1 MINQKDNQEKDELE
15 EIDHLSQIYKIY
27 DFVDLW
33 DKKLEILTRTLSYD
47 LDNYPIIK
55 ASTCLSIGQI
65 YEQIKDYEKAVDY
78 LLKVFDII
86 SKFKDTNKNFYYE
99 TVLEGGMSLAYSYN
113 QLGYDISKGY
123 GEAYKMVVDAFLQL
137 PSNSPFLH
145 YPMLMDVIYYYS
157 ASRMWDESTFDE
169 AHDLLWLCIQGFEK
183 LQKEIYGDYNDSMAM
198 VYNSLFEYYIAK
210 NNIESLKVDVSG
222 YQNKVVVKMDY
233 QDVNGDGGVE
243 VEIQDVSKK
252 LIEKTM
258 YAINIYDNQLS
269 EQQRTAGKIVV
280 YLVDGEPDGYYESSN

>member
-1 MINQKDNQEKDELE
+1 MKNKRLIIILSVFAFLVLIAVLCSTVFTVKTVSLNWLTTKVTITESDEFFANSVEKGESVFLVDKESIIDKLEKNNPYLKVVSVEVKFPNKLVIHVAERQELYSLKIKDNKHAIMDADCKVLRIISDSELNNIEVKPIPVTLNGYTLDERNLAV
-15 EIDHLSQIYKIY
+15 SQIANLGWARNVLT
-27 DFVDLW
+27 DFSVALY
-33 DKKLEILTRTLSYD
+33 SCGY
-47 LDNYPIIK
+47 
-55 ASTCLSIGQI
+55 Q
-65 YEQIKDYEKAVDY
+65 
-78 LLKVFDII
+78 DI
-86 SKFKDTNKNFYYE
+86 D
-99 TVLEGGMSLAYSYN
+99 
-113 QLGYDISKGY
+113 
-123 GEAYKMVVDAFLQL
+123 
-137 PSNSPFLH
+137 
-145 YPMLMDVIYYYS
+145 
-157 ASRMWDESTFDE
+157 
-169 AHDLLWLCIQGFEK
+169 
-183 LQKEIYGDYNDSMAM
+183 
-198 VYNSLFEYYIAK
+198 AK